1 MERDYAAIGL
11 AAGALLFLGCGGGK
25 SPVQTT
31 APSDVAAPKAFSL
44 SGHVSDT
51 AYRPVSGSRVEVRD
65 GPRAGTVATT
75 DESGGFSMPG
85 TFTGTITVTVSKD
98 GYLANTSTIPF
109 PGFEPPSVQSKHE
122 VYVYL
127 ELLGPS
133 LNLAGVFSLTLTA
146 DAACTDLPDVTRT
159 RTYTAT
165 IAPVPSST
173 TFLASLSD
181 TRFFST
187 YNSFG
192 VYTAGDF
199 ALAGIW
205 RTDRGQSSS
214 TAGIV
219 EQLRETTYVAIEGSG
234 SGSFGA
240 SGFTVPFHG
249 AFEYCPSEPVLIS
262 DLYSCPATARV
273 RCQSDNH
280 QLTLARR

>member
-1 MERDYAAIGL
+1 
-11 AAGALLFLGCGGGK
+11 
-25 SPVQTT
+25 
-31 APSDVAAPKAFSL
+31 
-44 SGHVSDT
+44 
-51 AYRPVSGSRVEVRD
+51 
-65 GPRAGTVATT
+65 
-75 DESGGFSMPG
+75 MPG
-85 TFTGTITVTVSKD
+85 TFTGTITLTVSKD
-98 GYLANTSTIPF
+98 GYLPDTRTIPPSSAP
-109 PGFEPPSVQSKHE
+109 PGEESSWELYF
-122 VYVYL
+122 YL
-127 ELLGPS
+127 ERLGPS

-146 DAACTDLPDVTRT
+146 DAACNDLPDVTRA

-165 IAPVPSST
+165 IAPGLSST

-187 YNSFG
+187 YNSFWIR
-192 VYTAGDF
+192 TAGDF
-199 ALAGIW
+199 ALASIW
-205 RTDRGQSSS
+205 RSDRGQSSS